1 MTHTVHT
8 GKGMTFLFNSIAG
21 DGLRTVDIADD
32 AVPLPKRLDG
42 TDSNVTAYYEFDDP
56 LGSEEAPK
64 SKVSIELTDST
75 IGYADNKL
83 VKQALNQIGAVA
95 FATSAVSDDNA
106 WAHATQEL
114 ISRTTTIPW
123 DDVATL
129 KMEFG
134 ANTNGT
140 WSAVA

>member
-1 MTHTVHT
+1 MTLT
-8 GKGMTFLFNSIAG
+8 FNSVDAE
-21 DGLRTVDIADD
+21 GLRTVDITDD

-56 LGSEEAPK
+56 LGSEEPPK

-75 IGYADNKL
+75 IGYAENKL
-83 VKQALNQIGAVA
+83 IKQALNQVGAVA
-95 FATSAVSDDNA
+95 FAVGAVADDNK
-106 WAHATQEL
+106 WDHATQEL
-114 ISRTTTIPW
+114 LSRTTTIPW

-134 ANTNGT
+134 ANSNGAWGKVT
-140 WSAVA
+140 